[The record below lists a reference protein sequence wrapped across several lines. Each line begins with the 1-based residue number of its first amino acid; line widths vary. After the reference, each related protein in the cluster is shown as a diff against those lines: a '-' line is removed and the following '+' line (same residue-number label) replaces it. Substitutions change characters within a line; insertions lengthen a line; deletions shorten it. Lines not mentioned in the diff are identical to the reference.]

1 MNSPAWVIH
10 SEWSQW
16 FILLESDRLTCFA
29 FEFILILT
37 ASSASHSIDQL
48 CSGWPNSWTHFAANK
63 WWLISFDR
71 PSQLNFGPIEI
82 ESDLYWRRR
91 RGIGSRFSFNL
102 TIYRLPA
109 VPGCSRN
116 RSRCRQMLRHFPTF
130 PPNVNDVNDVNAAL
144 SSAFI
149 NVTVL
154 FFFFHLMICFVFGF
168 VCFSFLFFLNFPI
181 MIHSL
186 LVYHFSGVKLHRGGG
201 ECEWEWETA
210 RGRRQKSP
218 AESVVQ
224 DGGVSFLCWFF
235 CLHFCFRG
243 NLKAKMGIDPV
254 VQGVRKIRWFSKFSP
269 DCPGGGSSGLG
280 DGTAREREREREGGE
295 ANYSGDSRPVFIGGG
310 SPGLGH
316 GTRGRRSN

>member
-168 VCFSFLFFLNFPI
+168 VCFSFLFF
-181 MIHSL
+181 
-186 LVYHFSGVKLHRGGG
+186 
-201 ECEWEWETA
+201 
-210 RGRRQKSP
+210 
-218 AESVVQ
+218 
-224 DGGVSFLCWFF
+224 FF
-235 CLHFCFRG
+235 
-243 NLKAKMGIDPV
+243 
-254 VQGVRKIRWFSKFSP
+254 
-269 DCPGGGSSGLG
+269 
-280 DGTAREREREREGGE
+280 
-295 ANYSGDSRPVFIGGG
+295 
-310 SPGLGH
+310 
-316 GTRGRRSN
+316 